1 MYIVVVSVVEFVVKI
16 CQRVTKKERERER
29 NRLHPRRR
37 PLLADSANLKG
48 AQSIS
53 TGAQYT
59 TVQTKNWMMKS
70 QNMTI
75 WLLQKSFG
83 PESLHSLL

>member
-1 MYIVVVSVVEFVVKI
+1 LSKSY
-16 CQRVTKKERERER
+16 KERKREREER

-53 TGAQYT
+53 TGAQYM
-59 TVQTKNWMMKS
+59 TVQTKKLDDGKVK
-70 QNMTI
+70 T
-75 WLLQKSFG
+75 
-83 PESLHSLL
+83 